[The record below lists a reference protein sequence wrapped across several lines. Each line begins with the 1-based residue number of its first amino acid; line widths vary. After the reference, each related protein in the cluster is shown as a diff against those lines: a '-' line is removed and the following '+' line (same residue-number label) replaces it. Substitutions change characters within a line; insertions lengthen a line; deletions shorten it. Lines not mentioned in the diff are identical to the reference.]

1 LRFFLMYSPRW
12 LFLLPGAL
20 LILLGLLGY
29 AVAMPGLTLFG
40 ATSSAPLACF
50 LSGTF
55 ILGLIPGLSFML
67 FRQKKKAISKEKE
80 IEWDKQDQK
89 LGKEIESDKVKQ
101 LEAKIE
107 TLETALKSALA
118 KRK

>member
-1 LRFFLMYSPRW
+1 MQQYGPIVLSAIA
-12 LFLLPGAL
+12 FLLFGIIAL
-20 LILLGLLGY
+20 QNS
-29 AVAMPGLTLFG
+29 ASANFTLFG

-80 IEWDKQDQK
+80 LEWDKDNQK
-89 LGKEIESDKVKQ
+89 LAKEIESDKVKQ
-101 LEAKIE
+101 LQAKIE

>member
-1 LRFFLMYSPRW
+1 MQQYGPIVLSAIA
-12 LFLLPGAL
+12 FLLFGIIAL
-20 LILLGLLGY
+20 QNS
-29 AVAMPGLTLFG
+29 ASANFTLFG

-80 IEWDKQDQK
+80 IEWEKQDQK
-89 LGKEIESDKVKQ
+89 LAKEKESDRVKQ

>member
-1 LRFFLMYSPRW
+1 MQQYGPIVLSAIA
-12 LFLLPGAL
+12 FLLFGIIAL
-20 LILLGLLGY
+20 QNS
-29 AVAMPGLTLFG
+29 ASANFTLFG

-80 IEWDKQDQK
+80 IEWEKQDQK
-89 LGKEIESDKVKQ
+89 LAKEKESDRVKQ

-107 TLETALKSALA
+107 TLEIALKSALA

>member
-1 LRFFLMYSPRW
+1 MQQYGPIVLSAIA
-12 LFLLPGAL
+12 FLLFGIIAL
-20 LILLGLLGY
+20 QNP
-29 AVAMPGLTLFG
+29 APANFTLFG

-67 FRQKKKAISKEKE
+67 FRQKKKAISKAKE
-80 IEWDKQDQK
+80 LEWDKDNQK
-89 LGKEIESDKVKQ
+89 LAKEIESDKVKQ
-101 LEAKIE
+101 LQAKIE